1 MQTRMSDTHLHCN
14 SIPSTTPGC
23 PIPPNFLWSLVGSAH
38 LMRLSLKKGAH
49 AVLSRA
55 AYRKFGASRS
65 FFARCGIPRTS
76 TLFHLPGLTSNSLAS
91 LAREALIAEAELTP
105 KPGLV
110 DRRGSGGHHDLS
122 LALMRQ
128 SAIAIEPYFA
138 AMASCSQGKD
148 IDCNLRSQLAAIGRN
163 AERAMY
169 QATQGSNSHKGAIWI
184 LGLLVAA
191 AIRVP
196 SENARE
202 IAETAGAIARI
213 PDRAQPK
220 LITHGDVVRNRYGAG
235 GARWE
240 ASRNFPHVIHCGLP
254 MLRDRR
260 AEIFPEEVCR
270 LDTLLSLMAKLDD
283 TCVLYRGGV
292 EASCVVKAGARA
304 VLDAG
309 GYSSA
314 KGRQRM
320 RELDRE
326 LIARHVSP
334 GGSADLLAATI
345 FLDAME
351 YRQGE
356 VLQDQS
362 KAEERDGAA

>member
-1 MQTRMSDTHLHCN
+1 MHRHVN
-14 SIPSTTPGC
+14 SLPSTIAGC
-23 PIPPNFLWSLVGSAH
+23 PISPISCEVSWVPHTSCAFPQ
-38 LMRLSLKKGAH
+38 KKGAH
-49 AVLSRA
+49 ADLSRA
-55 AYRKFGASRS
+55 AYRKFGVSRS

-76 TLFHLPGLTSNSLAS
+76 TLLTSNSLAS

-110 DRRGSGGHHDLS
+110 DRRGSGAHHDLS

-128 SAIAIEPYFA
+128 SATAIEPYLA
-138 AMASCSQGKD
+138 AMASCSQGQD
-148 IDCNLRSQLAAIGRN
+148 IDCNLRSELAAIGRN

-169 QATQGSNSHKGAIWI
+169 HATQGSNSHKGAIWI
-184 LGLLVAA
+184 LGLLVSA

-202 IAETAGAIARI
+202 IAETAGAIARL

-240 ASRNFPHVIHCGLP
+240 ASRNFPHVIQCGLP

-260 AEIFPEEVCR
+260 VEKLPEEVCR
-270 LDTLLSLMAKLDD
+270 LDALLSLMAKLDD

-292 EASCVVKAGARA
+292 EALSVVKGGAQA

-314 KGRQRM
+314 TGRQRM

-345 FLDAME
+345 FLDAIE
-351 YRQGE
+351 LQQTE
-356 VLQDQS
+356 VWKDQS
-362 KAEERDGAA
+362 EAEERDGAA